1 MFSTVFGC
9 LFSCGSRRRVFY
21 FIVQFMFIHLFT
33 SPMDGLPAFTY
44 IVERKRFRLIFGR
57 KMLSWQAV
65 RVTQTAFLYTEHRF
79 IIIIT
84 RSRKSIEKR
93 VIKFIKYCFESE
105 LLRVR
110 FCGKIEKETAYK
122 SISAFMLSLAFA
134 DAHKLLFAFCLSND
148 VLMRRSHLQ
157 LPRSFISGRD
167 GGLGRRAWR
176 FPSPAAARG
185 SVRGR
190 AGNIARAASPART
203 LCRPA

>member
-1 MFSTVFGC
+1 
-9 LFSCGSRRRVFY
+9 
-21 FIVQFMFIHLFT
+21 LFT
-33 SPMDGLPAFTY
+33 SLTDGLPAFTY

-57 KMLSWQAV
+57 KILSWQAV

-122 SISAFMLSLAFA
+122 AFQLLCCLLPLPTPISFHFLFLFVKRRPYAAFA
-134 DAHKLLFAFCLSND
+134 FE
-148 VLMRRSHLQ
+148 
-157 LPRSFISGRD
+157 
-167 GGLGRRAWR
+167 
-176 FPSPAAARG
+176 
-185 SVRGR
+185 
-190 AGNIARAASPART
+190 ASPK
-203 LCRPA
+203 LYFRP